1 VEVPVKPLD
10 LAALGSLTFE
20 QPDLDTFACLR
31 LAREA
36 GEAGGTAPC
45 ILNAANEVA
54 VHAFLNGRLRFHE
67 IADVIAHALDV
78 VPAGTIHAFQTLYA
92 ADRDARAAAQELVE
106 ERAAA

>member
-1 VEVPVKPLD
+1 VAPLD

-20 QPDLDTFACLR
+20 APDLDTFACLR

-67 IADVIAHALDV
+67 IAEVIAHTLET
-78 VPAGTIHAFQTLYA
+78 VPAGRIHAFQTLYA
-92 ADRDARAAAQELVE
+92 ADRDARATAGELVE
-106 ERAAA
+106 QRAAAA